1 MVNPLCIGTA
11 QFGFD
16 YGITNTSGKVKEE
29 NVKKILEKANN
40 SNIYFI
46 DTAQA
51 YTDAE
56 YVLGR
61 NIPKNSN
68 FKIITKLNNKLFDS
82 SEKDLLENLELSL
95 MSSLKK
101 LKVN

>member
-1 MVNPLCIGTA
+1 MVNHLCIGTA

-16 YGITNTSGKVKEE
+16 YGITNINGKVKEE

-40 SNIYFI
+40 SNIHFI

-51 YTDAE
+51 YSDSE

-61 NIPKNSN
+61 NIPKTRPPSKG
-68 FKIITKLNNKLFDS
+68 FKGIILKIARSILRIIKLYN
-82 SEKDLLENLELSL
+82 
-95 MSSLKK
+95 MSYTHSPTA
-101 LKVN
+101 V